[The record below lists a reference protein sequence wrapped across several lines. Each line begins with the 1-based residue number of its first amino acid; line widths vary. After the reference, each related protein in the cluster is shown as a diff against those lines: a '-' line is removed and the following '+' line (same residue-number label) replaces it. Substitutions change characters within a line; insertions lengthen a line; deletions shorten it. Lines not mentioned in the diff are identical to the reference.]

1 MRVLREA
8 YSRGLSTVAS
18 ALGLACLSSG
28 VWAGE
33 FYSWIDASGTMV
45 MTDDS
50 SRIPPETV
58 RSPVAVHRFQDSRPS
73 PPQPRD
79 SVRVLSPP
87 ASSMPA
93 QSPSETQKVSQ
104 PPAKPEPVPV
114 NPADLDLPQVLLDAP
129 DETARTQ
136 YFWVP
141 LLAPVYVGSSSVS
154 GFWCHRD
161 VQSPVEAFK
170 QFLRQHLRQTPTN
183 QPMAGGVQAPYGV
196 SRNSP
201 QAPSNPIYNS
211 GNYVYDQVMRERQA
225 LTERIASQFR
235 PPSPAPRAGSGPS
248 GSNR

>member
-1 MRVLREA
+1 MAAAAV
-8 YSRGLSTVAS
+8 
-18 ALGLACLSSG
+18 ALGFLSS
-28 VWAGE
+28 VAWAGE

-45 MTDDS
+45 FTDDA

-58 RSPVAVHRFQDSRPS
+58 RSPVAVYRFQDSRPS
-73 PPQPRD
+73 PSQPRD
-79 SVRVLSPP
+79 SVRGLSPP
-87 ASSMPA
+87 AASVPA
-93 QSPSETQKVSQ
+93 QSPADVQKISQ
-104 PPAKPEPVPV
+104 PPPKPESAPV
-114 NPADLDLPQVLLDAP
+114 NPAELDLPQVLLDAP
-129 DETARTQ
+129 DETTRTQ

-154 GFWCHRD
+154 GFWCHRN

-170 QFLRQHLRQTPTN
+170 QFLRQHLRQTPPN

-196 SRNSP
+196 PWRTP

-235 PPSPAPRAGSGPS
+235 PPSPAPRAGSGSS

>member
-1 MRVLREA
+1 
-8 YSRGLSTVAS
+8 VAS
-18 ALGLACLSSG
+18 ALGLVCLSSG

-45 MTDDS
+45 FTDDS

-58 RSPVAVHRFQDSRPS
+58 RSPVAVLRFQDSRPS
-73 PPQPRD
+73 PSQPRD
-79 SVRVLSPP
+79 SVRMLSPS

-104 PPAKPEPVPV
+104 PPAKPGPVPV
-114 NPADLDLPQVLLDAP
+114 DPADLDLPQVLLDAP

-170 QFLRQHLRQTPTN
+170 LFLRQHLRQTPTN

-196 SRNSP
+196 PWSTP
-201 QAPSNPIYNS
+201 QPPSNPIYNS
-211 GNYVYDQVMRERQA
+211 GNYVYDQVMRERLA

>member
-1 MRVLREA
+1 M
-8 YSRGLSTVAS
+8 VAS
-18 ALGLACLSSG
+18 AVGLACLSS
-28 VWAGE
+28 VAWAGE

-73 PPQPRD
+73 PSQPRD
-79 SVRVLSPP
+79 SIRVLSAP

-93 QSPSETQKVSQ
+93 QSPADAQKVSQ
-104 PPAKPEPVPV
+104 PPAKLEPVPV
-114 NPADLDLPQVLLDAP
+114 NPRDLDLPQVLLDAP
-129 DETARTQ
+129 DDTARTQ

-154 GFWCHRD
+154 GFWCHRN

-170 QFLRQHLRQTPTN
+170 QFLRQHLQQTPTN
-183 QPMAGGVQAPYGV
+183 QPMAGGIQAPYGV
-196 SRNSP
+196 PRNIP

-235 PPSPAPRAGSGPS
+235 SSSPAPRAGSGPS